1 MPIASAHDL
10 FRSTTSYKWAEKLQM
25 GQCKCVVDIVFLMV
39 FLEMFYVVFIH
50 QLKHKLTLNSIQG
63 DDNIETK
70 PAIMLT

>member
-1 MPIASAHDL
+1 
-10 FRSTTSYKWAEKLQM
+10 
-25 GQCKCVVDIVFLMV
+25 VDIVFLMV